1 MEKEKFELKTSTKF
15 QDKEILSENPK
26 RFRVHQVENSKF
38 LNETTY

>member
-26 RFRVHQVENSKF
+26 VSCPPSGKF
-38 LNETTY
+38 KILE